1 MPIHMDVTCSTH
13 ALKYSVQSVG
23 AELNR
28 RATHEQR
35 WSHYTERLVIIYYT
49 NSYHPAY
56 KLAKEK

>member
-35 WSHYTERLVIIYYT
+35 WSHYTALYRTPCYYLL
-49 NSYHPAY
+49 Y
-56 KLAKEK
+56 